1 MIIIDRQRYLEEKH
15 HLTISI
21 NKVICQIRDPI
32 KLIIKPG
39 LQENGINEP
48 HPHPVDFSHHRNIWK
63 NWLSACRMSLSIWS
77 SFYGLR
83 HVWRKITYFIQ
94 IIYTRFFKLLKR
106 LTTFY
111 PLISSVVLI
120 PNKWKVL
127 FAPQLAGSVLN
138 SKWHSPPNNRLAKE
152 INFRPFFGIL

>member
-1 MIIIDRQRYLEEKH
+1 MIIDWQRYLDEEH

-21 NKVICQIRDPI
+21 NKVICQLRDPI

-39 LQENGINEP
+39 LHENGINEP
-48 HPHPVDFSHHRNIWK
+48 HPHPVDFSHQRNIWK
-63 NWLSACRMSLSIWS
+63 NWLSACRMSLSTWS
-77 SFYGLR
+77 SLYGLR

-111 PLISSVVLI
+111 PHINCFLSSVVLI

-127 FAPQLAGSVLN
+127 FAP
-138 SKWHSPPNNRLAKE
+138 
-152 INFRPFFGIL
+152 